1 MHTSIP
7 EPLQQFS
14 PTAGRCWDQSRWT
27 WNWWYFTLL
36 AICYIKLLMLKMT
49 ICIYT
54 LSQRYLNEV
63 HEQRRLE
70 HPVQPHV
77 TIGQQVGQTSS
88 RAVFHCQGKDPSVQ
102 EETQIQIHIF
112 MSHLPQLEMERHI
125 ETQTDTLRRSGF
137 FVFPGNVP
145 DGDLVTST
153 LTLKSIIFSLI
164 LIVKKKKTIST
175 VC

>member
-1 MHTSIP
+1 MLRPKQVNMELMGFHTP
-7 EPLQQFS
+7 
-14 PTAGRCWDQSRWT
+14 C
-27 WNWWYFTLL
+27 YLL
-36 AICYIKLLMLKMT
+36 YQIVNVEDDHMYIS
-49 ICIYT
+49 T

-63 HEQRRLE
+63 HEQRWLE

-88 RAVFHCQGKDPSVQ
+88 RAVLHCQGKDPSVQ

-125 ETQTDTLRRSGF
+125 ETQTDTLWRSGF
-137 FVFPGNVP
+137 VVFLSNVP